1 MKFFLKNIKNF
12 ESFEVRVTNSMK
24 SSTIMCLRNSASPSF
39 ILFFF
44 ILLLI
49 FKALIF
55 YIR

>member
-1 MKFFLKNIKNF
+1 MKFFLKNINNF